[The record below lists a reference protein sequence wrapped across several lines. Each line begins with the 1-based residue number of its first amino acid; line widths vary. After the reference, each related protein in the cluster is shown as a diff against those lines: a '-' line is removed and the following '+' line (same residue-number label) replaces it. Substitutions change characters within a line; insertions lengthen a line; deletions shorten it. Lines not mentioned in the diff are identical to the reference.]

1 LNILNWQ
8 DFIASRS
15 TFPWSV
21 TIGAFDGV
29 HRGHQKLIGEV
40 RSREP
45 EARSAVITF
54 RENPKHILH
63 PHTYWGSI
71 SSLEQRLEAI
81 QACGVQ
87 SCILIDFSEN
97 FGTLSGALFLAS
109 LEAAGVGF
117 IFIGPNFRCGHR
129 MDTNAQE
136 LVHLAASLGMKAS
149 IIEPELY
156 AGHPISSSRI
166 RNAVLEGRLAEA
178 AAMLGRPYT
187 LELGATWKFSGS
199 FWKIEPGEGAL
210 LPPEGRY
217 SVALEGGEGRTGL
230 QASVSGGAVVMDSDP
245 RGSGR
250 LAFLESVSREE

>member
-1 LNILNWQ
+1 VNILSWQ
-8 DFIASRS
+8 DFTARRS
-15 TFPWSV
+15 PIPWSV

-29 HRGHQKLIGEV
+29 HRGHQKLIGAV
-40 RSREP
+40 RTREP
-45 EARSAVITF
+45 DARSAVITF
-54 RENPKHILH
+54 RENPKRILR
-63 PHTYWGSI
+63 PQTYWGSI

-81 QACGVQ
+81 EACGVQ

-117 IFIGPNFRCGHR
+117 IYVGPNFRCGHR

-166 RNAVLEGRLAEA
+166 RNAVLEGKLAEA
-178 AAMLGRPYT
+178 AAMLGRTYA
-187 LELGATWKFSGS
+187 LELGAAWKASGS
-199 FWKIEPGEGAL
+199 AWKVEPGEGAL
-210 LPPEGRY
+210 MPPEGRY
-217 SVALEGGEGRTGL
+217 WVALKGGEELAGL
-230 QASVSGGAVVMDSDP
+230 QAAVSEGAVVMEDDP